1 MSLEFPSLL
10 VENYM
15 SPKLM
20 FTDWQIYIFVY
31 IWEETDCDNKYLKW
45 LKLSMRHRAGN

>member
-20 FTDWQIYIFVY
+20 FTDWQIYIVVY
-31 IWEETDCDNKYLKW
+31 IFPLLYRETYLV
-45 LKLSMRHRAGN
+45 

>member
-1 MSLEFPSLL
+1 MNLEFPSLL
-10 VENYM
+10 VENM

-31 IWEETDCDNKYLKW
+31 ILPLLYRETYLV
-45 LKLSMRHRAGN
+45 